1 MDSRSMISCLWII
14 SMFRLTLECLNQLE
28 NIDMLL
34 RNYYR
39 KVGEDWEEMVS
50 LALWEERGTRV
61 WNSKNGLGCLGW
73 RCTPEPN
80 IQSSDRGG
88 TPVPYPGALRLLS
101 YVFISTPPILKQF
114 KINYTINMSTQNH
127 TQNMK
132 QTPENF
138 NNRNPQKFKR
148 ISPRTHD
155 FLTNQLYFVELN
167 HDWCMGELTQWY
179 VISHT

>member
-1 MDSRSMISCLWII
+1 
-14 SMFRLTLECLNQLE
+14 
-28 NIDMLL
+28 MLL